1 MIDYILIGLVLTFLI
16 EISAMYYVNKIM
28 IIKDNEPFIQF
39 SILERLF
46 IIMIWPAVV
55 LIFLSVIF
63 KNKEDE

>member
-16 EISAMYYVNKIM
+16 EISAMYYANKIM

-63 KNKEDE
+63 KNKEDK

>member
-16 EISAMYYVNKIM
+16 EISAMYYANKIM

>member
-16 EISAMYYVNKIM
+16 EISAMYYANKIM
-28 IIKDNEPFIQF
+28 IIQDNEPFIQF